1 MAVNVFN
8 TNSSENNLSRHDMLK
23 WINDTLQSQYSKIEE
38 LSSGAAY
45 CQLLD
50 MLFPGAVGLKKVKF
64 GTKLEHECI
73 QNFKVMQFS
82 FKKLGVDKVV
92 PVERLVKG
100 KFQDNFEFVQWFKRF
115 FDANY
120 GGEAYDPVAARGGES
135 MGSGKPVGLNKAP
148 TSKAPAKP
156 VQAPKM
162 KPPARSPATNN
173 TRRSPANNA
182 GGGDSQVVDDL
193 NRQIEQLTMD
203 KEGLEKERDFYFN
216 KLREIEIICQD
227 HDALGHVKEI
237 MDVLYATEEGFAPP
251 EDDPEFEGEQEEY

>member
-1 MAVNVFN
+1 
-8 TNSSENNLSRHDMLK
+8 MLK
-23 WINDTLQSQYSKIEE
+23 WINDALQARYVKIEE

-50 MLFPGAVGLKKVKF
+50 LLFPSSVVLKKVKF
-64 GTKLEHECI
+64 NTHLEHEFI
-73 QNFKVMQFS
+73 HNFKQLQAAFD
-82 FKKLGVDKVV
+82 KLGVDKIV
-92 PVERLVKG
+92 PVEKLVKG

-120 GGEAYDPVAARGGES
+120 EGGEYDPVAARGGET
-135 MGSGKPVGLNKAP
+135 MGSGKSVGMNKAP
-148 TSKAPAKP
+148 TSKA
-156 VQAPKM
+156 APKPAQHTQKM
-162 KPPARSPATNN
+162 KQPTRSPATNN
-173 TRRSPANNA
+173 TRRSPGMANNA
-182 GGGDSQVVDDL
+182 GGDSQVVDEL

-251 EDDPEFEGEQEEY
+251 EDDPEFDGEQEEY